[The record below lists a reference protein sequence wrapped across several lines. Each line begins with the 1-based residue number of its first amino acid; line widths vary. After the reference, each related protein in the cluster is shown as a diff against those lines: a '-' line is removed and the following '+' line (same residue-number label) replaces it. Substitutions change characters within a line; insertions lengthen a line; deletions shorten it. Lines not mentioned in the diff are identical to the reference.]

1 MHHLG
6 RFRGNVETA
15 YSAMQDH
22 LEPVGPSNRSLLSR
36 FGGGER
42 LLGQEAHGVGPALAE
57 AGLGRGL
64 SSSLILTL
72 VSTASP
78 WGDCGV
84 VSDEPPRVYWRPFHL
99 SHQFPAPMEL
109 CFPITS

>member
-15 YSAMQDH
+15 YSALQDH

-42 LLGQEAHGVGPALAE
+42 LNRPG
-57 AGLGRGL
+57 
-64 SSSLILTL
+64 SI
-72 VSTASP
+72 
-78 WGDCGV
+78 GD
-84 VSDEPPRVYWRPFHL
+84 RF
-99 SHQFPAPMEL
+99 
-109 CFPITS
+109 T